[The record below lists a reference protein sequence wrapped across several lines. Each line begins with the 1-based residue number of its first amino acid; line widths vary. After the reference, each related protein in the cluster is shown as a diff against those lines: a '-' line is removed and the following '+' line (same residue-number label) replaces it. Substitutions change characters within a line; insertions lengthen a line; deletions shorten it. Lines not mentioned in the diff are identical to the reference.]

1 MFYLSVSILNKFLGL
16 SAPLP
21 VRLFFRSLVCFGGL
35 TPFGDCHQ
43 ASVLASSRFCGCLG
57 EKERDHLFAV
67 KRKDFD
73 HLILLFLLCPESHL
87 LQVN

>member
-1 MFYLSVSILNKFLGL
+1 M
-16 SAPLP
+16 
-21 VRLFFRSLVCFGGL
+21 
-35 TPFGDCHQ
+35 PFGDCHQ
-43 ASVLASSRFCGCLG
+43 ASVLASFRFCGCLG